1 MVKTRSSSLLE
12 ELNWQVGPPQPPS
25 DTQEGDGNH
34 RARWMRVFN
43 AVDYQVH
50 RMHKGNRACND
61 LITVKEI
68 AKYTKESLN
77 FARQVMKELAA
88 KSRAIEECFERL

>member
-1 MVKTRSSSLLE
+1 MINVSREDVAKLFT
-12 ELNWQVGPPQPPS
+12 WDGPPEPPVEEAQ
-25 DTQEGDGNH
+25 DDGNY
-34 RARWMRVFN
+34 RERWRRVFN

>member
-1 MVKTRSSSLLE
+1 MSNVTREDVAKLFT
-12 ELNWQVGPPQPPS
+12 WDGPPAPPVEEAQ
-25 DTQEGDGNH
+25 DDGNH
-34 RARWMRVFN
+34 RARWRRVFN

-68 AKYTKESLN
+68 AKYATESLD

-88 KSRAIEECFERL
+88 ESRAIEECFERL